1 METKELCNK
10 IKYLIKK
17 QKSFI
22 EICNELQL
30 KDYEV
35 IGLIGLMKQDGEL
48 IDYVNG
54 ELVRLK
60 TPPKINDVYQV
71 EASSSH
77 IPLLLISD
85 THLCSKYDRLDIL
98 RYLYAK
104 ADERGVK
111 HILHSGDF
119 TDGRSNRPEHIYEL
133 REPSYEGQVDY
144 CVEKY
149 PTFDGKTYVISGN
162 HDDWWYKSTGSE
174 IVKAIANRRDDI
186 VYLGS
191 DVADMQIGKLKVR
204 LFHGKGGNAYAKCF
218 DCETE
223 ILTENG
229 WKYFCDLTKNE
240 KVATLNLKKN
250 EFEWQQPIDYINQQY
265 NGEMYH
271 FKSRT
276 IDMMVTPN
284 HRMLVKR
291 YDKNILQYRKKD
303 LIMPSKSHQK
313 INLDWQIIEA
323 KDLEN
328 AKRQEWQFKRGGQ
341 SWTGDLIESVDIPI
355 RSPKKYASNPIKHI
369 GSVKIEDIA
378 ELIAWYTTE
387 GYSDGKKI
395 SISQSEVANSNNH
408 KKIIDLFKRIGF
420 KKIKTSGRDNK
431 DISVYSV
438 ELSEYLIRECGSG
451 SYNKFL
457 PKWLKN
463 QPSNILKIV
472 FDTMIEGDGWKIG
485 KSSFGYKSV
494 SKRLLDDVSEIAHKL
509 GYGVSKNKDTITMS
523 AIQNYPTINN
533 KPEKINYSGN
543 IYCVSV
549 PNTIILVRR
558 NGKTCWS
565 GNSYKVQKYLD
576 SIPLEERPHILQ
588 TGHIHQSF
596 YMKQD
601 DTHCFQT
608 SCLEDLTPFARS
620 MGFANDKSVW
630 WVDVEMNDR
639 GQIQNITQELET
651 FNTKKLVRRK

>member
-10 IKYLIKK
+10 IKCLIKK

-149 PTFDGKTYVISGN
+149 PTFSGKTYVISGN

-191 DVADMQIGKLKVR
+191 DVADMKIGKLKVR
-204 LFHGKGGNAYAKCF
+204 LFHGKGGNAYAK
-218 DCETE
+218 
-223 ILTENG
+223 
-229 WKYFCDLTKNE
+229 
-240 KVATLNLKKN
+240 
-250 EFEWQQPIDYINQQY
+250 
-265 NGEMYH
+265 
-271 FKSRT
+271 
-276 IDMMVTPN
+276 
-284 HRMLVKR
+284 
-291 YDKNILQYRKKD
+291 
-303 LIMPSKSHQK
+303 
-313 INLDWQIIEA
+313 
-323 KDLEN
+323 
-328 AKRQEWQFKRGGQ
+328 
-341 SWTGDLIESVDIPI
+341 
-355 RSPKKYASNPIKHI
+355 
-369 GSVKIEDIA
+369 
-378 ELIAWYTTE
+378 
-387 GYSDGKKI
+387 
-395 SISQSEVANSNNH
+395 
-408 KKIIDLFKRIGF
+408 
-420 KKIKTSGRDNK
+420 
-431 DISVYSV
+431 
-438 ELSEYLIRECGSG
+438 
-451 SYNKFL
+451 
-457 PKWLKN
+457 
-463 QPSNILKIV
+463 
-472 FDTMIEGDGWKIG
+472 
-485 KSSFGYKSV
+485 
-494 SKRLLDDVSEIAHKL
+494 
-509 GYGVSKNKDTITMS
+509 
-523 AIQNYPTINN
+523 
-533 KPEKINYSGN
+533 
-543 IYCVSV
+543 
-549 PNTIILVRR
+549 
-558 NGKTCWS
+558 
-565 GNSYKVQKYLD
+565 SYKVQKYLD

>member
-10 IKYLIKK
+10 IKYLVKK
-17 QKSFI
+17 KKGFI

-60 TPPKINDVYQV
+60 TPPEINDIYQV

-104 ADERGVK
+104 ADERGIK
-111 HILHSGDF
+111 YILHSGDF

-133 REPSYEGQVDY
+133 KEPSYEGQVDY

-191 DVADMQIGKLKVR
+191 DVADMKIGKLKVR
-204 LFHGKGGNAYAKCF
+204 LFHGKGGNAYAK
-218 DCETE
+218 
-223 ILTENG
+223 
-229 WKYFCDLTKNE
+229 
-240 KVATLNLKKN
+240 
-250 EFEWQQPIDYINQQY
+250 
-265 NGEMYH
+265 
-271 FKSRT
+271 
-276 IDMMVTPN
+276 
-284 HRMLVKR
+284 
-291 YDKNILQYRKKD
+291 
-303 LIMPSKSHQK
+303 
-313 INLDWQIIEA
+313 
-323 KDLEN
+323 
-328 AKRQEWQFKRGGQ
+328 
-341 SWTGDLIESVDIPI
+341 
-355 RSPKKYASNPIKHI
+355 
-369 GSVKIEDIA
+369 
-378 ELIAWYTTE
+378 
-387 GYSDGKKI
+387 
-395 SISQSEVANSNNH
+395 
-408 KKIIDLFKRIGF
+408 
-420 KKIKTSGRDNK
+420 
-431 DISVYSV
+431 
-438 ELSEYLIRECGSG
+438 
-451 SYNKFL
+451 
-457 PKWLKN
+457 
-463 QPSNILKIV
+463 
-472 FDTMIEGDGWKIG
+472 
-485 KSSFGYKSV
+485 
-494 SKRLLDDVSEIAHKL
+494 
-509 GYGVSKNKDTITMS
+509 
-523 AIQNYPTINN
+523 
-533 KPEKINYSGN
+533 
-543 IYCVSV
+543 
-549 PNTIILVRR
+549 
-558 NGKTCWS
+558 
-565 GNSYKVQKYLD
+565 SYKVQKYLD

-601 DTHCFQT
+601 NTHCFQT

-620 MGFANDKSVW
+620 MGLANDKSVW

-651 FNTKKLVRRK
+651 FDTKKLVRRK

>member
-10 IKYLIKK
+10 IKYLVKK
-17 QKSFI
+17 KKSFI

-48 IDYVNG
+48 IDYING

-149 PTFDGKTYVISGN
+149 PTFNGKTYVISGN

-191 DVADMQIGKLKVR
+191 DVADMKIGKLKIR
-204 LFHGKGGNAYAKCF
+204 LFHGKGGNAYAK
-218 DCETE
+218 
-223 ILTENG
+223 
-229 WKYFCDLTKNE
+229 
-240 KVATLNLKKN
+240 
-250 EFEWQQPIDYINQQY
+250 
-265 NGEMYH
+265 
-271 FKSRT
+271 
-276 IDMMVTPN
+276 
-284 HRMLVKR
+284 
-291 YDKNILQYRKKD
+291 
-303 LIMPSKSHQK
+303 
-313 INLDWQIIEA
+313 
-323 KDLEN
+323 
-328 AKRQEWQFKRGGQ
+328 
-341 SWTGDLIESVDIPI
+341 
-355 RSPKKYASNPIKHI
+355 
-369 GSVKIEDIA
+369 
-378 ELIAWYTTE
+378 
-387 GYSDGKKI
+387 
-395 SISQSEVANSNNH
+395 
-408 KKIIDLFKRIGF
+408 
-420 KKIKTSGRDNK
+420 
-431 DISVYSV
+431 
-438 ELSEYLIRECGSG
+438 
-451 SYNKFL
+451 
-457 PKWLKN
+457 
-463 QPSNILKIV
+463 
-472 FDTMIEGDGWKIG
+472 
-485 KSSFGYKSV
+485 
-494 SKRLLDDVSEIAHKL
+494 
-509 GYGVSKNKDTITMS
+509 
-523 AIQNYPTINN
+523 
-533 KPEKINYSGN
+533 
-543 IYCVSV
+543 
-549 PNTIILVRR
+549 
-558 NGKTCWS
+558 
-565 GNSYKVQKYLD
+565 SYKVQKYLD

-630 WVDVEMNDR
+630 WVDVEMNDK

>member
-10 IKYLIKK
+10 IKCLIKK

-60 TPPKINDVYQV
+60 MPPKINDVYQV

-174 IVKAIANRRDDI
+174 IVKAIAKQREDI
-186 VYLGS
+186 IYLGS
-191 DVADMQIGKLKVR
+191 DVADMKIGKLKIR
-204 LFHGKGGNAYAKCF
+204 LFHGKGGNAYAK
-218 DCETE
+218 
-223 ILTENG
+223 
-229 WKYFCDLTKNE
+229 
-240 KVATLNLKKN
+240 
-250 EFEWQQPIDYINQQY
+250 
-265 NGEMYH
+265 
-271 FKSRT
+271 
-276 IDMMVTPN
+276 
-284 HRMLVKR
+284 
-291 YDKNILQYRKKD
+291 
-303 LIMPSKSHQK
+303 
-313 INLDWQIIEA
+313 
-323 KDLEN
+323 
-328 AKRQEWQFKRGGQ
+328 
-341 SWTGDLIESVDIPI
+341 
-355 RSPKKYASNPIKHI
+355 
-369 GSVKIEDIA
+369 
-378 ELIAWYTTE
+378 
-387 GYSDGKKI
+387 
-395 SISQSEVANSNNH
+395 
-408 KKIIDLFKRIGF
+408 
-420 KKIKTSGRDNK
+420 
-431 DISVYSV
+431 
-438 ELSEYLIRECGSG
+438 
-451 SYNKFL
+451 
-457 PKWLKN
+457 
-463 QPSNILKIV
+463 
-472 FDTMIEGDGWKIG
+472 
-485 KSSFGYKSV
+485 
-494 SKRLLDDVSEIAHKL
+494 
-509 GYGVSKNKDTITMS
+509 
-523 AIQNYPTINN
+523 
-533 KPEKINYSGN
+533 
-543 IYCVSV
+543 
-549 PNTIILVRR
+549 
-558 NGKTCWS
+558 
-565 GNSYKVQKYLD
+565 SYKVQKYLD